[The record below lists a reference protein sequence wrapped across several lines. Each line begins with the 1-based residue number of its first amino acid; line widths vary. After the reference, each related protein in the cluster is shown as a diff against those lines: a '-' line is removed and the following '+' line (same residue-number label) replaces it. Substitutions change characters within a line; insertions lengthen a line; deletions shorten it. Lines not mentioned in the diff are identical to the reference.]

1 MLARAI
7 SRLTGKTTRSRYGS
21 TMPIET
27 SNKGF
32 TVRGMGTSTSQ
43 WSRPGLSNRIEM
55 LIRLSIYV
63 LPSLSLKGII
73 AIERNV
79 AVKFGESK
87 EIQRAIMRAKSE
99 KKSLSSIVSQIDKSA
114 TNYHDESVRLF
125 THLCEIVLESAQG
138 GAFVRGRLN
147 AVGSQLGLSSEMSDS
162 LMKRKGI

>member
-1 MLARAI
+1 MLARAL
-7 SRLTGKTTRSRYGS
+7 SRLTGKTTQSRHGS
-21 TMPIET
+21 ALPVKTH
-27 SNKGF
+27 NNGF
-32 TVRGMGTSTSQ
+32 NAPGMGASTSQ
-43 WSRPGLSNRIEM
+43 WARPGLSARIEM
-55 LIRLSIYV
+55 MIRLSIYV
-63 LPSLSLKGII
+63 LPRLSLKGII

-99 KKSLSSIVSQIDKSA
+99 KKSLSSIVSQTA

>member
-1 MLARAI
+1 
-7 SRLTGKTTRSRYGS
+7 
-21 TMPIET
+21 MPIET

-99 KKSLSSIVSQIDKSA
+99 KKSLSSIVSQM
-114 TNYHDESVRLF
+114 
-125 THLCEIVLESAQG
+125 ESAQG

>member
-1 MLARAI
+1 MLARAL
-7 SRLTGKTTRSRYGS
+7 SRLTGKTTQSRHGS
-21 TMPIET
+21 ALPVKTH
-27 SNKGF
+27 NNGF
-32 TVRGMGTSTSQ
+32 NAPGMGASTSQ
-43 WSRPGLSNRIEM
+43 WARPGLSARIEM
-55 LIRLSIYV
+55 MIRLSIYV
-63 LPSLSLKGII
+63 LPRLSLKGII